1 MQDTLELDLS
11 GIFRREMSLEEAGGK
26 VFEEVIATASGR
38 LTKSELLKED
48 LTGFAIT
55 RVGPSL

>member
-11 GIFRREMSLEEAGGK
+11 GIFRRE
-26 VFEEVIATASGR
+26 
-38 LTKSELLKED
+38 SELLKED